1 MPRLT
6 LPRRIIH
13 DDTQTGAARFDLVLA
28 VPLQDAAMPADIQSH
43 ANGDA
48 RPGLPPVT
56 APSGKF
62 IVQLFVVP
70 SLIVVGILGVLV
82 PLVIWMSRPSRP
94 DVLLAD
100 LRNSNPD
107 VRWRAAEHLAQ
118 ILPRDCKE
126 DAPRLA
132 FDAKFALDL
141 AEELRKAIK
150 TEEDML
156 ADLKGKSR
164 EERPKDFEKL
174 DAQQNLI
181 RFLCGS
187 LGFFN
192 VPVTAS
198 LLCEIASKAH
208 PPEDKVLLERRQLAI
223 MALGNLGNNR
233 QYFPRLPEARRQDI
247 LDQLRQL
254 SDAEGDRGKWAKAA
268 LNFLADGEPMGVET
282 ALVACTK
289 ADDPYMRKLAA
300 LALSFWDDPEADDAL
315 DALTYDDGHGSESDR
330 QATYQREIRY
340 HAVVAL
346 ARRGSTGFEKHP
358 RWFDTLGEML
368 DEESQLKNF
377 RIRIDNKD
385 VPDETAARAA
395 VHDALNGL
403 AELHRKQPSLDLVR
417 FRPAIEKLSNS
428 NNEALHDEAR
438 RILSNW

>member
-1 MPRLT
+1 
-6 LPRRIIH
+6 
-13 DDTQTGAARFDLVLA
+13 
-28 VPLQDAAMPADIQSH
+28 MPAEIQSH
-43 ANGDA
+43 ANGDV

-56 APSGKF
+56 PPSGKF
-62 IVQLFVVP
+62 IIQLFLVP
-70 SLIVVGILGVLV
+70 GLIVVATVGVLIV
-82 PLVIWMSRPSRP
+82 VVAWVSRPYRA

-141 AEELRKAIK
+141 AEEMRKAIK

-156 ADLKGKSR
+156 VELGGKSR

-174 DAQQNLI
+174 DAQQNLV

-192 VPVTAS
+192 VPVTAPV
-198 LLCEIASKAH
+198 LCEIASKQH
-208 PPEDKVLLERRQLAI
+208 PPDDKVLLERRQLAI

-233 QYFPRLPEARRQDI
+233 QYFARQPEPRRQEI
-247 LDQLRQL
+247 LNQLRQL
-254 SDAEGDRGKWAKAA
+254 SDADGERGKWAKVA
-268 LNFLADGEPMGVET
+268 LDFLTDGEPMGVET
-282 ALVACTK
+282 ALVVCTK
-289 ADDPYMRKLAA
+289 AEDPYMRKLAA

-315 DALTYDDGHGSESDR
+315 DALTYDDGHGSEADR

-346 ARRGSTGFEKHP
+346 ARRGSKGFEKHP
-358 RWFDTLGEML
+358 RWLDTLGEML
-368 DEESQLKNF
+368 DEEGQLKNF
-377 RIRIDNKD
+377 QIRVDNKD

-403 AELHRKQPSLDLVR
+403 AELHRKQPSLDLER

-428 NNEALHDEAR
+428 PNEALHDEAR
-438 RILSNW
+438 RVLSDW